1 MTAARTPSSNEFR
14 FSFAN
19 LILNSSSSKWMVLLK
34 KIDREK
40 DMSSKIEYTRA
51 LAEGLML
58 IIVKGSEFH

>member
-1 MTAARTPSSNEFR
+1 
-14 FSFAN
+14 
-19 LILNSSSSKWMVLLK
+19 MVLLK

-58 IIVKGSEFH
+58 IIVKGSEFQ